1 MIEHNGNRHT
11 RRQSVLIAGGG
22 VAALETALALRE
34 LAGERVALTLLAPG
48 STLLYRPVTVAE
60 AFGRGEARSFDLG
73 EILAQERVAHIR
85 DALASVDVAEQTV
98 RAASGDELSYDMLVI
113 ATGARPVRTLPGAV
127 AFGGRGEVDALRE
140 ILDDLDAGRARSVA
154 FTIGRGHTW
163 TMPIY
168 ELALLTGAHVRER
181 RRRARV
187 TLVTP
192 EAEPLELF
200 GEEAARAIRPMLQ
213 ACGVTLR
220 CSAMPAVVTPR
231 ELVLAGGGSVLAD
244 RVVTLPDL
252 EGPHIPGLPADPHG
266 FIPTDGHGRV
276 RGASRVYAAG
286 DAVAFPVK
294 QGGLAT
300 QQADAVAEHIAH
312 WAGVP
317 LTPRPFHPVLR
328 GLLISEGAPLYL
340 RSEPQRLSRPAS
352 VAIDDHRARHRPT
365 SASLASDQ
373 ALWWPPAKVAGRY
386 LAPWLATARPRAIA
400 AEPLADRRPVPG
412 PVLAEEEFDDAL
424 ALMLMLADGDA
435 EWGDYRAALA
445 ALDAAELLAGALPPE
460 YEAKRQFWEA
470 DERGLREPEY

>member
-1 MIEHNGNRHT
+1 
-11 RRQSVLIAGGG
+11 VLIAGGG
-22 VAALETALALRE
+22 IAALEAALALRE
-34 LAGERVALTLLAPG
+34 LAGERLALAMLSPS

-73 EILAQERVAHIR
+73 EILAEQHVAHVR
-85 DALASVDVAEQTV
+85 EALASVDVGARTV
-98 RAASGDELSYDMLVI
+98 RTRSGAQLSYDMLVI

-127 AFGGRGEVDALRE
+127 AFGGRGEVRALRE
-140 ILDDLDAGRARSVA
+140 ILDDLDTGRARSVA
-154 FTIGRGHTW
+154 FTLGRSHAW

-168 ELALLTGAHVRER
+168 ELALLTGAHVREHG
-181 RRRARV
+181 RRAKV
-187 TLVTP
+187 TLATP
-192 EAEPLELF
+192 ETEPLELF

-213 ACGVTLR
+213 ACDVTLR
-220 CSAMPAVVTPR
+220 CSAMPAVVTPH
-231 ELVLAGGGSVLAD
+231 ELILAGGGSILAD

-266 FIPTDGHGRV
+266 FIATDRHGRV
-276 RGASRVYAAG
+276 HGAPHVYAAG
-286 DAVAFPVK
+286 DAVAFPLK

-312 WAGVP
+312 WAGAP

-340 RSEPQRLSRPAS
+340 RSEPQRLSRPSS
-352 VAIDDHRARHRPT
+352 VAIEDHRARHRFT
-365 SASLASDQ
+365 GASLASDQ

-386 LAPWLATARPRAIA
+386 LAPLLATARPRALA

-412 PVLAEEEFDDAL
+412 NEVSDEEFDDAL

-435 EWGDYRAALA
+435 EWGDHRAALA

-460 YEAKRQFWEA
+460 YEAKRRLWRA
-470 DERGLREPEY
+470 SERGV